1 MILPPPRSTRT
12 DTLFPYTTLF
22 RSQLGDT
29 QISGRQPRARH
40 AVGGRGA
47 LAHGVEV
54 DHLRQAQAARDGV
67 GQVLCVP
74 LPGEGE
80 ICGGRHGHSPLMR
93 TCSALPNWSV
103 PETTMRSPSS
113 RPDTISTL
121 LKLLAPAWIGR
132 RVALPPSTTQAKLPP
147 SCSRN
152 GPRSTI
158 STFLRV

>member
-1 MILPPPRSTRT
+1 MRISDWSSDVCSSDLQDARERSTHAEQRG
-12 DTLFPYTTLF
+12 
-22 RSQLGDT
+22 QLDVA
-29 QISGRQPRARH
+29 QVAALHVARL
-40 AVGGRGA
+40 APLRIGAGRGA

-80 ICGGRHGHSPLMR
+80 ICGGRHGYSPLMR

-121 LKLLAPAWIGR
+121 LKLLAP
-132 RVALPPSTTQAKLPP
+132 
-147 SCSRN
+147 
-152 GPRSTI
+152 RSEEHTSELQSI
-158 STFLRV
+158 MPITYVSFCLKKT